1 MTIHKNVI
9 TIIGAISMATMKS
22 SLILLAILVVSII
35 GASIFSISILSSI
48 SPPAHSTFPG
58 ENSKIAFS
66 SDRDGNSLAIY
77 VMNAADGSG
86 QTRLTYNPVDYD
98 KDRDSRWSPD
108 GKKIAFA
115 SSFRDVNGH
124 DLKGEIYVMNADG
137 TNTTRL
143 TNNIYFDRSP
153 GWSPDGEKI
162 AFTSDRDGNTEIYVM
177 NAADGSGQTNI
188 SNNPAREYHPGWSP
202 DGEKIAF
209 TSDRDGNTEIYVMNA
224 ADGSGQTRLTYNPAL
239 DEQSSW
245 SPDGE
250 KIAFTSDRDGNTE
263 IYVMNADGT
272 NTTRLTYISAIDDEP
287 RWSPD
292 GKKIA
297 FVSTRDQISTEIYV
311 MNAADGSGQTRLTY
325 NPATDSH
332 PDWAPTS
339 PPLPPSEPIQTFL
352 TLNAIRDVP
361 WGKDVIVRGK
371 LVAYASNNAQRGEGI
386 GGKTI
391 TFDGMGAANLPD
403 NVVTNADGT
412 FTAKGASPAA
422 VATGW
427 EVQAHFA
434 GDSSHVASNVI
445 TKTYNTVKHNVT
457 LSVSAAKNNVP
468 WSSPTTFRATLTD
481 TSLGGIPIS
490 GKRIHFDGTGVIGG
504 VSFDNITDSSG
515 KANATGTSPNTVASG
530 WTYQAHFASDELY
543 VNKDSAIKTYNTT
556 KRATSLSLVVS
567 PSSVAPSSSG
577 DETYKVYGSL
587 KDRAASRAPLS
598 SKTIIF
604 TADSPIAITSNT
616 TTDATGKYIAE
627 GLKVPASPGIYD
639 IQAHF
644 AGDSLYSAKDSP
656 RRSLT
661 VTTAP

>member
-1 MTIHKNVI
+1 
-9 TIIGAISMATMKS
+9 MKS
-22 SLILLAILVVSII
+22 SLILLAILVASII

-48 SPPAHSTFPG
+48 SPPALSTFLR

-86 QTRLTYNPVDYD
+86 QTRLTYNPVDHD
-98 KDRDSRWSPD
+98 NDRDSRWSPD

-115 SSFRDVNGH
+115 SSFRDVSGN

-143 TNNIYFDRSP
+143 TNNIDFDRSP
-153 GWSPDGEKI
+153 SWSPDGEKI

-177 NAADGSGQTNI
+177 NAADGS
-188 SNNPAREYHPGWSP
+188 
-202 DGEKIAF
+202 
-209 TSDRDGNTEIYVMNA
+209 NT
-224 ADGSGQTRLTYNPAL
+224 TRLTYNPAL

-263 IYVMNADGT
+263 IYVMNAADGT
-272 NTTRLTYISAIDDEP
+272 NTTRLTYFSAIDDEP

-292 GKKIA
+292 GEKIA
-297 FVSTRDQISTEIYV
+297 FVSLRDQISTEIYV
-311 MNAADGSGQTRLTY
+311 MNAADGSDVTRLTY
-325 NPATDSH
+325 NPTTDSH
-332 PDWAPTS
+332 PDWAPTP

-352 TLNAIRDVP
+352 TLHTRDVP
-361 WGKDVIVRGK
+361 WGKDVIVTGK
-371 LVAYASNNAQRGEGI
+371 LVVHAPNNAEGGEGI

-391 TFDGMGAANLPD
+391 TFDGTGADNLPD

-412 FTAKGASPAA
+412 FRVKGASPAA

-434 GDSSHVASNVI
+434 GDSSHVASNVNAKI
-445 TKTYNTVKHNVT
+445 YNTVKHNVT
-457 LSVSAAKNNVP
+457 LSVSAAKKNVP
-468 WSSPTTFRATLTD
+468 WSNSTTFRATLID
-481 TSLGGIPIS
+481 TSLDGVPIS
-490 GKRIHFDGTGVIGG
+490 GKSIHFDGTGVIGG
-504 VSFDNITDSSG
+504 VSFGNTTDSSG
-515 KANATGTSPNTVASG
+515 KANATSISPNTVASG
-530 WTYQAHFASDELY
+530 WTYQAHFAGDELY
-543 VNKDSAIKTYNTT
+543 ANKDSAIKTYNTT
-556 KRATSLSLVVS
+556 KHATSLSLVVS
-567 PSSVAPSSSG
+567 PSSAAPSSSS
-577 DETYKVYGSL
+577 DETYKVYGFL
-587 KDRAASRAPLS
+587 NDRAASRAPLS
-598 SKTIIF
+598 SKTIIIS
-604 TADSPIAITSNT
+604 TADSTIAITNNT
-616 TTDATGKYIAE
+616 TTDATGKYILE

-644 AGDSLYSAKDSP
+644 AGDSLYSSKDS
-656 RRSLT
+656 RSRSLT

>member
-1 MTIHKNVI
+1 
-9 TIIGAISMATMKS
+9 MAAMKS

-48 SPPAHSTFPG
+48 SPPAHSSTFLG

-143 TNNIYFDRSP
+143 TNNIDFDRSP
-153 GWSPDGEKI
+153 DWSPDGEKI

-177 NAADGSGQTNI
+177 NADDGSGQTNI
-188 SNNPAREYHPGWSP
+188 SNNSAREYYPDWSP

-224 ADGSGQTRLTYNPAL
+224 DDGSGQTRLTYNPAL

-311 MNAADGSGQTRLTY
+311 MNADDGSDVTRLTY
-325 NPATDSH
+325 NPGTDSH
-332 PDWAPTS
+332 PDWAPTP

-352 TLNAIRDVP
+352 TLHTRDVP
-361 WGKDVIVRGK
+361 WGKDVIVTGK
-371 LVAYASNNAQRGEGI
+371 LVAHASNNAEEGEGI

-391 TFDGMGAANLPD
+391 TFDGTGADNLPD

-412 FTAKGASPAA
+412 FTAKGASPPA

-434 GDSSHVASNVI
+434 GDSSHVASNAT

-468 WSSPTTFRATLTD
+468 WSNSTTFRATLTD
-481 TSLGGIPIS
+481 TSLGGVPIS

-504 VSFDNITDSSG
+504 VSFDNTTDSSG
-515 KANATGTSPNTVASG
+515 KANVTGTSPNTVASG
-530 WTYQAHFASDELY
+530 WTYQAHFAGDELY

-556 KRATSLSLVVS
+556 KHATSLSLVVS
-567 PSSVAPSSSG
+567 PSSVAQSSSG
-577 DETYKVYGSL
+577 DETYKVYGFL

-598 SKTIIF
+598 SKTIIIIF

-616 TTDATGKYIAE
+616 TTDATGKYIVE
-627 GLKVPASPGIYD
+627 GLKVPDSPEIYD

-644 AGDSLYSAKDSP
+644 AGDSLYNAKDSP

>member
-1 MTIHKNVI
+1 MT
-9 TIIGAISMATMKS
+9 TMKL

-48 SPPAHSTFPG
+48 SPPAHSTFLG

-66 SDRDGNSLAIY
+66 SDRNDGNNLAIY

-86 QTRLTYNPVDYD
+86 QTRLTYNPVDHD

-143 TNNIYFDRSP
+143 TNNIDFDRSP
-153 GWSPDGEKI
+153 SWSPDGEKI

-177 NAADGSGQTNI
+177 NAADG
-188 SNNPAREYHPGWSP
+188 
-202 DGEKIAF
+202 
-209 TSDRDGNTEIYVMNA
+209 
-224 ADGSGQTRLTYNPAL
+224 
-239 DEQSSW
+239 
-245 SPDGE
+245 
-250 KIAFTSDRDGNTE
+250 
-263 IYVMNADGT
+263 T

-292 GKKIA
+292 GEKIA
-297 FVSTRDQISTEIYV
+297 FVSLRDQISTEIYV
-311 MNAADGSGQTRLTY
+311 MNAADGSDVTRLTY
-325 NPATDSH
+325 NPTTDSH
-332 PDWAPTS
+332 PDWAPTP

-352 TLNAIRDVP
+352 TLHTRDVP
-361 WGKDVIVRGK
+361 WGKDVVVTGK
-371 LVAYASNNAQRGEGI
+371 LVVRAPNNAEGGEGI

-391 TFDGMGAANLPD
+391 TFDGTGADNLPD

-412 FTAKGASPAA
+412 FRAKGASPAA

-434 GDSSHVASNVI
+434 GDSSHVASN
-445 TKTYNTVKHNVT
+445 TTTQTYNTVKHNVT
-457 LSVSAAKNNVP
+457 LSVSVAKKNVP
-468 WSSPTTFRATLTD
+468 WSNSTSFRATLID
-481 TSLGGIPIS
+481 TSLDGVPIS
-490 GKRIHFDGTGVIGG
+490 GKSIHFNGTGVIGG
-504 VSFDNITDSSG
+504 VSFGNTTDSSG
-515 KANATGTSPNTVASG
+515 KANATSISPNTVASG
-530 WTYQAHFASDELY
+530 WTYQAHFAGDELY
-543 VNKDSAIKTYNTT
+543 VKKDSAIKTYNTT
-556 KRATSLSLVVS
+556 KHATSLSLVVS
-567 PSSVAPSSSG
+567 PSSAAPSSSS

-598 SKTIIF
+598 SKTIIIS

-616 TTDATGKYIAE
+616 TTDAAGKYSAE

-656 RRSLT
+656 KRSLT
-661 VTTAP
+661 VTTVP

>member
-1 MTIHKNVI
+1 
-9 TIIGAISMATMKS
+9 MKS
-22 SLILLAILVVSII
+22 SLILLAILVASII

-48 SPPAHSTFPG
+48 SPPALSTFLG

-77 VMNAADGSG
+77 VMNAADRSG
-86 QTRLTYNPVDYD
+86 QTRLTYNPVDHD
-98 KDRDSRWSPD
+98 KDRDSSWSPD

-124 DLKGEIYVMNADG
+124 DLKGEIYVMNAADG
-137 TNTTRL
+137 TNITRL
-143 TNNIYFDRSP
+143 TNNIDFDRSP
-153 GWSPDGEKI
+153 SWSPDGEKI

-188 SNNPAREYHPGWSP
+188 SNSPAREYHPSWSP

-224 ADGSGQTRLTYNPAL
+224 ADGTNTTRLTYNPAL

-263 IYVMNADGT
+263 IYVMNAADGT

-292 GKKIA
+292 GEKIA
-297 FVSTRDQISTEIYV
+297 FVSLRDQISTEIYV
-311 MNAADGSGQTRLTY
+311 MNAADGSDVTRLTY
-325 NPATDSH
+325 NPTTDSH
-332 PDWAPTS
+332 PDWAPTP

-352 TLNAIRDVP
+352 TLHTRDVP
-361 WGKDVIVRGK
+361 WGKDVIVTGK
-371 LVAYASNNAQRGEGI
+371 LVVHAPNNAEGGEGI

-391 TFDGMGAANLPD
+391 TFDGTGADNLPD

-412 FTAKGASPAA
+412 FRAKGASPAA

-434 GDSSHVASNVI
+434 GDSSHVASNVNAKI
-445 TKTYNTVKHNVT
+445 YNTVKHNVT
-457 LSVSAAKNNVP
+457 LSVSAAKKNVP
-468 WSSPTTFRATLTD
+468 WSNSTTFRATLID
-481 TSLGGIPIS
+481 TSLDGVPIS
-490 GKRIHFDGTGVIGG
+490 GKSIHFDGTGVIGG
-504 VSFDNITDSSG
+504 VSFGNTTDSSG
-515 KANATGTSPNTVASG
+515 KANATSISPNTVASG
-530 WTYQAHFASDELY
+530 WTYQAHFAGDELY
-543 VNKDSAIKTYNTT
+543 VNKDSAIETYNTT
-556 KRATSLSLVVS
+556 KHATSLSLVVS
-567 PSSVAPSSSG
+567 PSSAAPSSSS

-598 SKTIIF
+598 SKTIIIS

-616 TTDATGKYIAE
+616 TTDATGKYIS

-644 AGDSLYSAKDSP
+644 AGDSLYSSKDSP
-656 RRSLT
+656 SRSLT

>member
-1 MTIHKNVI
+1 
-9 TIIGAISMATMKS
+9 MATMKS
-22 SLILLAILVVSII
+22 SLILLAILVVSLI

-48 SPPAHSTFPG
+48 NPPAHSTFPG

-66 SDRDGNSLAIY
+66 SDRDGNTEIY
-77 VMNAADGSG
+77 VMNAANGSG

-98 KDRDSRWSPD
+98 KDRDANWSPD

-143 TNNIYFDRSP
+143 TNNLDFDRSP
-153 GWSPDGEKI
+153 SWSPDGEKI

-177 NAADGSGQTNI
+177 NAAN
-188 SNNPAREYHPGWSP
+188 
-202 DGEKIAF
+202 
-209 TSDRDGNTEIYVMNA
+209 
-224 ADGSGQTRLTYNPAL
+224 GSGQTRLTYNPAL

-297 FVSTRDQISTEIYV
+297 FVSTRDQISPEIYV
-311 MNAADGSGQTRLTY
+311 MNAANGSDVTRLTY
-325 NPATDSH
+325 NPAIDSH
-332 PDWAPTS
+332 PEWAPTP

-352 TLNAIRDVP
+352 TLNTIRDVP
-361 WGKDVIVRGK
+361 WGKDVIVSGK
-371 LVAYASNNAQRGEGI
+371 LVAYAPNNAEGGEGI

-391 TFDGMGAANLPD
+391 TFDGTGADNLPD

-422 VATGW
+422 VTTGW
-427 EVQAHFA
+427 EVQAHFT
-434 GDSSHVASNVI
+434 GDSRHVSSNVI
-445 TKTYNTVKHNVT
+445 TKTYNTIKHNVT

-468 WSSPTTFRATLTD
+468 WSNPTTFTATLTD
-481 TSLGGIPIS
+481 TSIGGVPIS

-504 VSFDNITDSSG
+504 VSYDNTTDSSG
-515 KANATGTSPNTVASG
+515 KAIATGTATNTVASG
-530 WTYQAHFASDELY
+530 WTYQAHFAGDELY

-556 KRATSLSLVVS
+556 KHITSLSLALS

-577 DETYKVYGSL
+577 GETYKGYGFL
-587 KDRAASRAPLS
+587 KDRTASRAPLS
-598 SKTIIF
+598 SKTIIIF

-627 GLKVPASPGIYD
+627 GLKVPTSPGIYD

-656 RRSLT
+656 TRSLT

>member
-1 MTIHKNVI
+1 
-9 TIIGAISMATMKS
+9 MKS
-22 SLILLAILVVSII
+22 SLILLAILVASII

-48 SPPAHSTFPG
+48 SPPAHSTFLG

-86 QTRLTYNPVDYD
+86 QTRLTYNPVDHD

-143 TNNIYFDRSP
+143 TNNIDFDRSP
-153 GWSPDGEKI
+153 SWSPDGEKI

-177 NAADGSGQTNI
+177 NATDGSGQTNI
-188 SNNPAREYHPGWSP
+188 SNSPAREYYPSWSP

-224 ADGSGQTRLTYNPAL
+224 TDGTNTTRLTYNPAL

-263 IYVMNADGT
+263 IYVMNA
-272 NTTRLTYISAIDDEP
+272 
-287 RWSPD
+287 
-292 GKKIA
+292 
-297 FVSTRDQISTEIYV
+297 
-311 MNAADGSGQTRLTY
+311 ADGSDVTRLTY
-325 NPATDSH
+325 NPTTDSH
-332 PDWAPTS
+332 PDWAPTP

-352 TLNAIRDVP
+352 TLHTRDVP
-361 WGKDVIVRGK
+361 WGKDVIVTGK
-371 LVAYASNNAQRGEGI
+371 LVVRAPNNAEGGEGI

-391 TFDGMGAANLPD
+391 TFDGTGADNLPD

-412 FTAKGASPAA
+412 FRAKGASPAA

-434 GDSSHVASNVI
+434 GDSSHVASNVNAKI
-445 TKTYNTVKHNVT
+445 YNTVKHNVT
-457 LSVSAAKNNVP
+457 LSVSAAKKNVP
-468 WSSPTTFRATLTD
+468 WSNSTTFRATLID
-481 TSLGGIPIS
+481 TSLDGVPIS
-490 GKRIHFDGTGVIGG
+490 GKSIHFDGTGVIGG
-504 VSFDNITDSSG
+504 VSFGNTTDSSG
-515 KANATGTSPNTVASG
+515 KANATSISPNTVASG
-530 WTYQAHFASDELY
+530 WTYQAHFAGDELY

-556 KRATSLSLVVS
+556 KHATSLSLVVS
-567 PSSVAPSSSG
+567 PSNAAPSSSS
-577 DETYKVYGSL
+577 DETYKVYGFL
-587 KDRAASRAPLS
+587 NDRAASRAPLS
-598 SKTIIF
+598 SKTIIIS

-616 TTDATGKYIAE
+616 TTDATGKYISE

-644 AGDSLYSAKDSP
+644 AGDSLYSSKDSP

>member
-1 MTIHKNVI
+1 MAIHKNVI

-22 SLILLAILVVSII
+22 SVILLAILVVSII
-35 GASIFSISILSSI
+35 GATIFSISILSSI

-77 VMNAADGSG
+77 VMNADDGSG
-86 QTRLTYNPVDYD
+86 QTRLTYSPVDYD

-124 DLKGEIYVMNADG
+124 ALKGEIYVMNADG

-143 TNNIYFDRSP
+143 TNNNDFDRSP
-153 GWSPDGEKI
+153 SWSPDGEKI

-177 NAADGSGQTNI
+177 NAD
-188 SNNPAREYHPGWSP
+188 
-202 DGEKIAF
+202 
-209 TSDRDGNTEIYVMNA
+209 
-224 ADGSGQTRLTYNPAL
+224 DGSGQTRLTYNPAL

-263 IYVMNADGT
+263 IYVMNADDGT
-272 NTTRLTYISAIDDEP
+272 NTTRLTHISAIDDEP

-311 MNAADGSGQTRLTY
+311 MNADDGSGQTRLTY
-325 NPATDSH
+325 NSATDSH
-332 PDWAPTS
+332 PDWAPTP
-339 PPLPPSEPIQTFL
+339 PPLPLSEPIQTFL
-352 TLNAIRDVP
+352 RLHTRDVP
-361 WGKDVIVRGK
+361 WGKDVTVTGK
-371 LVAYASNNAQRGEGI
+371 LVVHASNNAEGGEGI

-391 TFDGMGAANLPD
+391 TFDGTGADNLP
-403 NVVTNADGT
+403 NIVVTNADGT

-434 GDSSHVASNVI
+434 GDSSHVASNVA

-468 WSSPTTFRATLTD
+468 WSNSTTFRATLTD
-481 TSLGGIPIS
+481 TSLGGVPIP

-504 VSFDNITDSSG
+504 VSFDNTTGTSG

-530 WTYQAHFASDELY
+530 WTYQAHFAGDELY
-543 VNKDSAIKTYNTT
+543 AHKDSAIKTYNTT
-556 KRATSLSLVVS
+556 KHATSLSLVVS

-577 DETYKVYGSL
+577 DETYKVYGFL

-598 SKTIIF
+598 SKTIIIF

-627 GLKVPASPGIYD
+627 GLKVPASPEIYD

>member
-1 MTIHKNVI
+1 
-9 TIIGAISMATMKS
+9 MKS
-22 SLILLAILVVSII
+22 SLILLAILVASII

-48 SPPAHSTFPG
+48 SPPAHSTFLG

-86 QTRLTYNPVDYD
+86 QTRLTYNPVDHD

-143 TNNIYFDRSP
+143 TNNIDFDRSP
-153 GWSPDGEKI
+153 
-162 AFTSDRDGNTEIYVM
+162 
-177 NAADGSGQTNI
+177 
-188 SNNPAREYHPGWSP
+188 
-202 DGEKIAF
+202 
-209 TSDRDGNTEIYVMNA
+209 
-224 ADGSGQTRLTYNPAL
+224 
-239 DEQSSW
+239 SW

-263 IYVMNADGT
+263 IYVMNATDGT

-292 GKKIA
+292 GEKIA
-297 FVSTRDQISTEIYV
+297 FVSLRDQISTEIYV
-311 MNAADGSGQTRLTY
+311 MNATDGSDVTRLTY
-325 NPATDSH
+325 NPTTDSH
-332 PDWAPTS
+332 PDWAPTP

-352 TLNAIRDVP
+352 TLHTRDVP
-361 WGKDVIVRGK
+361 WGKDVIVTGK
-371 LVAYASNNAQRGEGI
+371 LVVRAPNNAEGGEGI

-391 TFDGMGAANLPD
+391 TFDGTGADNLPD

-412 FTAKGASPAA
+412 FRAKGASPAA

-434 GDSSHVASNVI
+434 GDSSHVASNVNAKI
-445 TKTYNTVKHNVT
+445 YNTVKHNVT
-457 LSVSAAKNNVP
+457 LSVSAAKKNVP
-468 WSSPTTFRATLTD
+468 WSNSTTFRATLID
-481 TSLGGIPIS
+481 TSLDGVPIS
-490 GKRIHFDGTGVIGG
+490 GKSIHFDGTGVIGG
-504 VSFDNITDSSG
+504 VSFGNTTDSSG
-515 KANATGTSPNTVASG
+515 KANATSISPNTVASG
-530 WTYQAHFASDELY
+530 WTYQAHFAGDELY

-556 KRATSLSLVVS
+556 KHATSLSLVVS
-567 PSSVAPSSSG
+567 PSSAAPSSSS
-577 DETYKVYGSL
+577 DETYKVYGFL
-587 KDRAASRAPLS
+587 NDRAASRAPLS
-598 SKTIIF
+598 SKTIIIS

-616 TTDATGKYIAE
+616 TTDATGKYISE

-644 AGDSLYSAKDSP
+644 AGDSLYSSKDSP
-656 RRSLT
+656 SRSLT

>member
-1 MTIHKNVI
+1 
-9 TIIGAISMATMKS
+9 MKS
-22 SLILLAILVVSII
+22 SLILLAILVASII

-48 SPPAHSTFPG
+48 SPPAHSTFLG

-86 QTRLTYNPVDYD
+86 QTRLTYNPVDHD

-143 TNNIYFDRSP
+143 TNNIDFDRSP
-153 GWSPDGEKI
+153 SWSPDGEKI

-188 SNNPAREYHPGWSP
+188 SNSPAREYYPSWSP

-224 ADGSGQTRLTYNPAL
+224 TDGTNTTRLTYNPAL

-263 IYVMNADGT
+263 IYVMNATDGT

-292 GKKIA
+292 GEKIA
-297 FVSTRDQISTEIYV
+297 FVSLRDQISTEIYV
-311 MNAADGSGQTRLTY
+311 MNATDGSDVTRLTY
-325 NPATDSH
+325 NPTTDSH
-332 PDWAPTS
+332 PDWAPTP

-352 TLNAIRDVP
+352 TLHTRDVP
-361 WGKDVIVRGK
+361 WGKDVIVTGK
-371 LVAYASNNAQRGEGI
+371 LVVRAPNNAEGGEGI

-391 TFDGMGAANLPD
+391 TFDGTGADNLPD

-412 FTAKGASPAA
+412 FRAKGASPAA

-434 GDSSHVASNVI
+434 GDSSHVASNVNAKI
-445 TKTYNTVKHNVT
+445 YNTVKHNVT
-457 LSVSAAKNNVP
+457 LSVSAAKKNVP
-468 WSSPTTFRATLTD
+468 WSNSTTFRATLID
-481 TSLGGIPIS
+481 TSLDGVPIS
-490 GKRIHFDGTGVIGG
+490 GKSIHFDGTGVIGG
-504 VSFDNITDSSG
+504 VSFGNTTDSSG
-515 KANATGTSPNTVASG
+515 KANATSISPNTVASG
-530 WTYQAHFASDELY
+530 WTYQAHFAGDELY

-556 KRATSLSLVVS
+556 KHATSLSLVVS
-567 PSSVAPSSSG
+567 PSSAAPSSSS
-577 DETYKVYGSL
+577 DETYKVYGFL
-587 KDRAASRAPLS
+587 NDRAASRAPLS
-598 SKTIIF
+598 SKTIIIS

-616 TTDATGKYIAE
+616 TTDATGKYISE

-644 AGDSLYSAKDSP
+644 AGDSLYSSKDSP

>member
-1 MTIHKNVI
+1 
-9 TIIGAISMATMKS
+9 MKS
-22 SLILLAILVVSII
+22 SLILLAILVASII

-48 SPPAHSTFPG
+48 SPPAHSTFLG

-86 QTRLTYNPVDYD
+86 QTRLTYNPVDHD

-143 TNNIYFDRSP
+143 TNNIDFDRSP
-153 GWSPDGEKI
+153 
-162 AFTSDRDGNTEIYVM
+162 
-177 NAADGSGQTNI
+177 
-188 SNNPAREYHPGWSP
+188 
-202 DGEKIAF
+202 
-209 TSDRDGNTEIYVMNA
+209 
-224 ADGSGQTRLTYNPAL
+224 
-239 DEQSSW
+239 SW

-263 IYVMNADGT
+263 IYVMNATDGT

-292 GKKIA
+292 GEKIA
-297 FVSTRDQISTEIYV
+297 FVSLRDQISTEIYV
-311 MNAADGSGQTRLTY
+311 MNATDGSDVTRLTY
-325 NPATDSH
+325 NPTTDSH
-332 PDWAPTS
+332 PDWAPTP

-352 TLNAIRDVP
+352 TLHTRDVP
-361 WGKDVIVRGK
+361 WGKDVIVTGK
-371 LVAYASNNAQRGEGI
+371 LVVRAPNNAEGGEGI

-391 TFDGMGAANLPD
+391 TFDGTGADNLPD

-412 FTAKGASPAA
+412 FRAKGASPAA

-434 GDSSHVASNVI
+434 GDSSHVASNVNAKI
-445 TKTYNTVKHNVT
+445 YNTVKHNVT
-457 LSVSAAKNNVP
+457 LSVSAAKKNVP
-468 WSSPTTFRATLTD
+468 WSNSTTFRATLID
-481 TSLGGIPIS
+481 TSLDGVPIS
-490 GKRIHFDGTGVIGG
+490 GKSIHFDGTGVIGG
-504 VSFDNITDSSG
+504 VSFGNTTDSSG
-515 KANATGTSPNTVASG
+515 KANATSISPNTVASG
-530 WTYQAHFASDELY
+530 WTYQAHFAGDELY

-556 KRATSLSLVVS
+556 KHATSLSLVVS
-567 PSSVAPSSSG
+567 PSNAAPSSSS
-577 DETYKVYGSL
+577 DETYKVYGFL
-587 KDRAASRAPLS
+587 NDRAASRAPLS
-598 SKTIIF
+598 SKTIIIS

-616 TTDATGKYIAE
+616 TTDATGKYISE

-644 AGDSLYSAKDSP
+644 AGDSLYSSKDSP
-656 RRSLT
+656 SRSLT

>member
-1 MTIHKNVI
+1 
-9 TIIGAISMATMKS
+9 MKS
-22 SLILLAILVVSII
+22 SLILLAILVASII

-48 SPPAHSTFPG
+48 SPPAHSTFLG

-86 QTRLTYNPVDYD
+86 QTRLTYNPVDHD

-143 TNNIYFDRSP
+143 TNNIDFDRSP
-153 GWSPDGEKI
+153 
-162 AFTSDRDGNTEIYVM
+162 
-177 NAADGSGQTNI
+177 
-188 SNNPAREYHPGWSP
+188 
-202 DGEKIAF
+202 
-209 TSDRDGNTEIYVMNA
+209 
-224 ADGSGQTRLTYNPAL
+224 
-239 DEQSSW
+239 SW

-263 IYVMNADGT
+263 IYVMNATDGT

-292 GKKIA
+292 GEKIA
-297 FVSTRDQISTEIYV
+297 FVSLRDQISTEIYV
-311 MNAADGSGQTRLTY
+311 MNATDGSDVTRLTY
-325 NPATDSH
+325 NPTTDSH
-332 PDWAPTS
+332 PDWAPTP

-352 TLNAIRDVP
+352 TLHTRDVP
-361 WGKDVIVRGK
+361 WGKDVIVTGK
-371 LVAYASNNAQRGEGI
+371 LVVRAPNNAEGGEGI

-391 TFDGMGAANLPD
+391 TFDGTGADNLPD

-412 FTAKGASPAA
+412 FRAKGASPAA

-434 GDSSHVASNVI
+434 GDSSHVASNVNAKI
-445 TKTYNTVKHNVT
+445 YNTVKHNVT
-457 LSVSAAKNNVP
+457 LSVSAAKKNVP
-468 WSSPTTFRATLTD
+468 WSNSTTFRATLID
-481 TSLGGIPIS
+481 TSLDGVPIS
-490 GKRIHFDGTGVIGG
+490 GKSIHFDGTGVIGG
-504 VSFDNITDSSG
+504 VSFGNTTDSSG
-515 KANATGTSPNTVASG
+515 KANATSISPNTVASG
-530 WTYQAHFASDELY
+530 WTYQAHFAGDELY

-556 KRATSLSLVVS
+556 KHATSLSLVVS
-567 PSSVAPSSSG
+567 PSSAAPSSSS
-577 DETYKVYGSL
+577 DETYKVYGFL
-587 KDRAASRAPLS
+587 NDRAASRAPLS
-598 SKTIIF
+598 SKTIIIS

-616 TTDATGKYIAE
+616 TTDATGKYISE

-644 AGDSLYSAKDSP
+644 AGDSLYSSKDSP